1 MVAAV
6 GIGANARPGQ
16 PLSTFCYLRKHDPVA
31 KVGDPAGFTSVGPVQ
46 PPSSWH
52 CGMLEPWKSDS
63 GQLCVMPDL
72 VMSRLLLLRGH
83 RGHQFIHPLVISG
96 AGL

>member
-6 GIGANARPGQ
+6 GIGADARPGQ
-16 PLSTFCYLRKHDPVA
+16 PLFTFCYLRKHEPVA

-46 PPSSWH
+46 PPSSW
-52 CGMLEPWKSDS
+52 KSDS
-63 GQLCVMPDL
+63 GQLCVMPEL
-72 VMSRLLLLRGH
+72 VTSRLLVLRGH
-83 RGHQFIHPLVISG
+83 RGHQLIHPLVISG